1 MLRLLSMLFIVSA
14 VSFGFMCCGGDGEE
28 PNVNPSNPGNSGNT
42 GGGNNNATIQVQTG
56 NVSDIS
62 ESSAVLSASFT
73 PSNSRPDAIGFLI
86 GTSLTLTIDNRDR
99 DLVIF
104 DISSPFSITVSGLQP
119 QTTYYYRA
127 YALTRANNNYT
138 YGDVKS
144 FSTSDNG
151 NNNQESQKAKGNGT
165 ISNPYNVAAIT
176 EIASRL
182 NAGEI
187 DATDYYFKGIVSEIV
202 HNFGTDQDST
212 ATFYISDENNSGKFF
227 CNYVRYLY
235 NEGYWQGGDISIGD
249 KVVICGKIT
258 KGENGVIGTSRR
270 RAYTYSINDN
280 TGATDAIE
288 YIIDGK
294 SFRTIL
300 VEGGGMEPFYIMQTE
315 WSPKSDVIINN
326 RVFAG
331 PDLNRDGYLIRSEFK
346 TFLTNLRRMTG
357 YRFRLPTKD
366 EWQYAARGGAK
377 SNGFIYSGSNT
388 IDDVAWYNG
397 NSSNKEH
404 GIAQKQP
411 NELGLYDM
419 SGNYAELTNL
429 RNYDEYNVDRDICGG
444 SFEDAQSDCTIYSWK
459 AQPQNGKLG
468 STGVNNL
475 NTAPLESTIRLV
487 YTKR

>member
-249 KVVICGKIT
+249 KVVICDKIT

-300 VEGGGMEPFYIMQTE
+300 VEGGG
-315 WSPKSDVIINN
+315 WN
-326 RVFAG
+326 RF
-331 PDLNRDGYLIRSEFK
+331 ISC
-346 TFLTNLRRMTG
+346 
-357 YRFRLPTKD
+357 RL
-366 EWQYAARGGAK
+366 
-377 SNGFIYSGSNT
+377 SGHLK
-388 IDDVAWYNG
+388 V
-397 NSSNKEH
+397 
-404 GIAQKQP
+404 
-411 NELGLYDM
+411 M
-419 SGNYAELTNL
+419 
-429 RNYDEYNVDRDICGG
+429 
-444 SFEDAQSDCTIYSWK
+444 
-459 AQPQNGKLG
+459 
-468 STGVNNL
+468 
-475 NTAPLESTIRLV
+475 
-487 YTKR
+487 

>member
-1 MLRLLSMLFIVSA
+1 
-14 VSFGFMCCGGDGEE
+14 
-28 PNVNPSNPGNSGNT
+28 
-42 GGGNNNATIQVQTG
+42 
-56 NVSDIS
+56 
-62 ESSAVLSASFT
+62 
-73 PSNSRPDAIGFLI
+73 
-86 GTSLTLTIDNRDR
+86 
-99 DLVIF
+99 
-104 DISSPFSITVSGLQP
+104 
-119 QTTYYYRA
+119 
-127 YALTRANNNYT
+127 
-138 YGDVKS
+138 
-144 FSTSDNG
+144 
-151 NNNQESQKAKGNGT
+151 
-165 ISNPYNVAAIT
+165 
-176 EIASRL
+176 
-182 NAGEI
+182 
-187 DATDYYFKGIVSEIV
+187 
-202 HNFGTDQDST
+202 
-212 ATFYISDENNSGKFF
+212 
-227 CNYVRYLY
+227 
-235 NEGYWQGGDISIGD
+235 
-249 KVVICGKIT
+249 
-258 KGENGVIGTSRR
+258 
-270 RAYTYSINDN
+270 
-280 TGATDAIE
+280 
-288 YIIDGK
+288 
-294 SFRTIL
+294 
-300 VEGGGMEPFYIMQTE
+300 MEPFYIMQTE